1 MTNALGHHDTNFIK
15 VAKSFATL
23 LPEFNLAVLHQCRDT
38 YIAFGL
44 VSATYMFIG
53 VTFYITFPLPK
64 SCIEDVSSSTWFG
77 VIGQWRQSISI
88 SETIYFV
95 NSVNILI

>member
-1 MTNALGHHDTNFIK
+1 MTNALGHHDTDLIK
-15 VAKSFATL
+15 AVKSFATL
-23 LPEFNLAVLHQCRDT
+23 LPECVSHHFNLVVLHQCRDT

-64 SCIEDVSSSTWFG
+64 SCIEDVSSLTWFG
-77 VIGQWRQSISI
+77 VIGQQW
-88 SETIYFV
+88 
-95 NSVNILI
+95 